1 MKTARSMVSSSL
13 YNFIHACL
21 VQGNVQ
27 SSEVDALKAMIVQL
41 QQENTTIREEKNL
54 LEFKNSLLVD
64 MVSLILRGS
73 LMLISSLYKIWTLSK
88 TENESKHSNVHYR
101 NISSQSLRL
110 NECN

>member
-1 MKTARSMVSSSL
+1 MVSSSL

-64 MVSLILRGS
+64 MVIINFKRIPDAHKLTLQNLDTEQDRKRIEALKR
-73 LMLISSLYKIWTLSK
+73 TLSK
-88 TENESKHSNVHYR
+88 YKQPQPKPKT
-101 NISSQSLRL
+101 
-110 NECN
+110 